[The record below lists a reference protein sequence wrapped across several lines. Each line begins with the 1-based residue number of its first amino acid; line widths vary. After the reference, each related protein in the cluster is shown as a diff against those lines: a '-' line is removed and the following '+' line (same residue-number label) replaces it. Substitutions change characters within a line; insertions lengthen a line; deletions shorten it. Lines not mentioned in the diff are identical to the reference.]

1 MLRIALMALGTGCL
15 PHTNLCDPATDGYTE
30 DCVDTAAGGKAD
42 KADTGEPAV
51 TEAELVNY
59 FAIDAEA
66 AHGMVLFDAKLWVAD
81 WESSF
86 IVALSPE
93 DGTASGDTLDIGAH
107 NPVDLAHDGSEIWIL
122 TQGGDLLEFYE
133 EEPTERASLS
143 AAEGIAFDG
152 EYICAASTSE
162 VYRVRD
168 NGSTIFS
175 TPISGPGGPLGFL
188 EGRFVQATSEGSGG
202 QITLKLFDAES
213 RVSSLFLDEVSVDV
227 ADNPNTPITG
237 IAIGTDH
244 VYLLIGST
252 GSHGASVLTV
262 SLPSDW
268 L

>member
-1 MLRIALMALGTGCL
+1 MLKIALMALGTGCL

-42 KADTGEPAV
+42 TDEPAV
-51 TEAELVNY
+51 TEAELVAS
-59 FAIDAEA
+59 FAIDVEA
-66 AHGMVLFDAKLWVAD
+66 AHGMVLFDAMLWVAD

-93 DGTASGDTLDIGAH
+93 DGTASGDTVDMGAH
-107 NPVDLAHDGSEIWIL
+107 NPVDLAFDGTEIWAL
-122 TQGGDLLEFYE
+122 TQGGDLLEFVE
-133 EEPTERASLS
+133 DEPVERASLS
-143 AAEGIAFDG
+143 TTEGIAFDG
-152 EYICAASTSE
+152 EYICAASSSV

-175 TPISGPGGPLGFL
+175 TPIAGPGGPIGFL
-188 EGRFVQATSEGSGG
+188 EGRFVQASSEGSGG
-202 QITLKLFDAES
+202 QISLQLFDAES

-227 ADNPNTPITG
+227 EDNPNTPISG
-237 IAIGTDH
+237 IVVGTSH

-252 GSHGASVLTV
+252 ASHGASVLTV